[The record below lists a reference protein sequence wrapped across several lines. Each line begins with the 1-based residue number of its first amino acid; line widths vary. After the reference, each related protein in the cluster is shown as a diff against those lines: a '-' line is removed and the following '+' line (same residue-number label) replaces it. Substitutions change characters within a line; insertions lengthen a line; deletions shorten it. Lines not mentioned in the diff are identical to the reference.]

1 MTPYQAKVA
10 MEGGRENMTIRSW
23 YVAALSRQRKL
34 PALETL
40 LSNKPKKSPED
51 LKDALRGFGGRRGK
65 K

>member
-10 MEGGRENMTIRSW
+10 MEGGRDNMTIRCW